1 MNITYKEMKQQYI
14 ALRKTFEYM
23 SDKRDEITAF
33 FKENVH
39 ESLTYIGC
47 GSSLCLCQSA
57 EMTAKVRLGI
67 SSTALAAGD
76 LMLNYKDY
84 GGLLEKTMIVAL
96 SRSGSTS
103 EVLKAVEKIKG
114 YKNLSVVAITCV
126 MDSPLKKLSNLTLE
140 LPWAFDESVCQTR
153 TIVNLYITNLLIAA
167 FLSDDAELEAAID
180 KAIEAGESY
189 MAEYEDHIKLIAEGN
204 WTNVVILAD
213 GEMQGI
219 AAEGALAMTEIAKI
233 PGSFYH
239 LLDVRH
245 GPMVLVN
252 KDTLVIAC
260 LNDKGFEYQKALIK
274 DIAARG
280 AKIVTYSSMPIETM
294 DGVSLHATSNIAMD
308 NAVSGIPF
316 IFIPQALACYR
327 ALKDGI
333 NPDNPEGLA
342 AWIRL

>member
-1 MNITYKEMKQQYI
+1 MNLTYKEMKQQYT
-14 ALRKTFEYM
+14 ALRKTFDYL
-23 SDKRDEITAF
+23 SAKREELKAF
-33 FKENVH
+33 FKANVH

-57 EMTAKVRLGI
+57 EMTAKVRMGI

-76 LMLNYKDY
+76 LMLNHKDY
-84 GGLLEKTMIVAL
+84 CKLLEKTMIVAL

-103 EVLKAVEKIKG
+103 EVIQAIEKIKE
-114 YKNLSVVAITCV
+114 YKNLPVLAITCV
-126 MDSPLKKLSNLTLE
+126 TESPLKKLSNLTLE

-153 TIVNLYITNLLIAA
+153 AIVNFYTANLLIAA
-167 FLSDDAELEAAID
+167 YLSDDAELEGAID
-180 KAIEAGESY
+180 KAIEAGETY
-189 MAEYEDHIKLIAEGN
+189 MAKYEDHIKLIAEGN
-204 WTNVVILAD
+204 WTNAVILAD
-213 GEMQGI
+213 GEMEGI
-219 AAEGALAMTEIAKI
+219 ATEAALAMIEIAKI

-239 LLDVRH
+239 LLDLRH

-260 LNDKGFEYQKALIK
+260 LNDKGFKYQKDLIK
-274 DIAARG
+274 DIVARG
-280 AKIVTYSSMPIETM
+280 AKVIVYSSMPIETM
-294 DGVSLHATSNIAMD
+294 DGVSLHVTSNIAMD

-316 IFIPQALACYR
+316 IFISQALACYR

-333 NPDNPEGLA
+333 NPDNPDGLA

>member
-1 MNITYKEMKQQYI
+1 MNLTYKEMKQQYT
-14 ALRKTFEYM
+14 ALRKTFDYL
-23 SDKRDEITAF
+23 SAKRDEIVTF
-33 FKENVH
+33 FNANTHK
-39 ESLTYIGC
+39 SLTYIGC
-47 GSSLCLCQSA
+47 GSSYCLCQSV

-76 LMLNYKDY
+76 LMLNHKDY
-84 GGLLEKTMIVAL
+84 GRLLEKTMIVAL

-103 EVLKAVEKIKG
+103 EVIKAIEKIKADR
-114 YKNLSVVAITCV
+114 KLSVLSITCV
-126 MDSPLKKLSNLTLE
+126 TDSPLKKLSDLTLE

-153 TIVNLYITNLLIAA
+153 TVVNLYTANLLIAA
-167 FLSDDAELEAAID
+167 YLSGDAELEAAID
-180 KAIEAGESY
+180 KAIEAGDSY

-204 WTNVVILAD
+204 WTNTVILAD

-219 AAEGALAMTEIAKI
+219 AAEGALAMIEIAKI

-245 GPMVLVN
+245 GPMVLVDE
-252 KDTLVIAC
+252 DTLVIAC
-260 LNDKGFEYQKALIK
+260 LNENGYEYQKTLVK
-274 DIAARG
+274 DIAASG
-280 AKIVTYSSMPIETM
+280 AKIIAYSSMPIETM
-294 DGVSLHATSNIAMD
+294 EGVSLHITSKIKMD

-333 NPDNPEGLA
+333 NPDNPDGLA
-342 AWIRL
+342 AWIKL

>member
-1 MNITYKEMKQQYI
+1 MNLTYKEMKQQYTS
-14 ALRKTFEYM
+14 LRKTFDYL
-23 SDKRDEITAF
+23 SAKRDEITTF
-33 FKENVH
+33 FKKNTY

-67 SSTALAAGD
+67 PSMAIAAGD
-76 LMLNYKDY
+76 LMLNHKDY
-84 GGLLEKTMIVAL
+84 GRLLEKTMIVAL

-103 EVLKAVEKIKG
+103 EVLKAIEVTGSDNKIPV
-114 YKNLSVVAITCV
+114 LAVTCIE
-126 MDSPLKKLSNLTLE
+126 DSPLEKISDFTLK

-153 TIVNLYITNLLIAA
+153 TIVNLYAANLLIAA
-167 FLSDDAELEAAID
+167 YLSGDSTLEKAID
-180 KAIEAGESY
+180 KAIDAGDSY
-189 MAEYEDHIKLIAEGN
+189 MTGYEKLLKPIAEES

-213 GEMQGI
+213 GEMKGI
-219 AAEGALAMTEIAKI
+219 AAEGALAMIEIAKI

-252 KDTLVIAC
+252 KDVLVIAC
-260 LNDKGFEYQKALIK
+260 LNDKSFEYQKALVN

-280 AKIVTYSSMPIETM
+280 AKIITYSSMPVEAIE
-294 DGVSLHATSNIAMD
+294 GVSLHVTSNINMD

-316 IFIPQALACYR
+316 IFIPQAIACYR
-327 ALKDGI
+327 AAKDGI
-333 NPDNPEGLA
+333 NPDNPDGLT
-342 AWIRL
+342 AWVQI